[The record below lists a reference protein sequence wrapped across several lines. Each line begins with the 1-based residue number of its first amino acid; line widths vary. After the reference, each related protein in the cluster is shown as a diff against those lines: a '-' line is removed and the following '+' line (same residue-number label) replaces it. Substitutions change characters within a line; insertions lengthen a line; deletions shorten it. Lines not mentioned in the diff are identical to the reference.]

1 MKKLLLLFA
10 TFVICSCSSKF
21 DEAAIRETT
30 SQFFTSIQSKNWTLA
45 NRIYPNFSKIS
56 SVHNFVN
63 YTVESM
69 NYEKGK
75 GVCVNVDLEYL
86 TSRTAPASHYRVKF
100 YFEKD
105 KKTKTYFIKDSESF
119 AIFDRD
125 AYLYKYAV
133 MIGCLDELKDVTD
146 IMISEKLTAA
156 QEMYNHYFEKIKSEI
171 LSSVNTTKQK
181 QHLFTDYS
189 YSDKPSWY
197 TISWK
202 IENNSQYDLC
212 GLKLKYTA
220 PTFSDWK
227 SGTMKIKP
235 IKSGCFVVVKSDGGE
250 RDGLPQKSE
259 LLVDDAVN
267 NIIQE
272 QTVYSGGE
280 YEKYLQE
287 VKESVETK

>member
-10 TFVICSCSSKF
+10 VCAICSCSGRF
-21 DEAAIRETT
+21 DEDAIRDTT

-45 NRIYPNFSKIS
+45 NRIYPNFSKIA
-56 SVHNFVN
+56 SVHDFIN

-86 TSRTAPASHYRVKF
+86 TSRTAPSSHYKVKF

-105 KKTKTYFIKDSESF
+105 KETKSYLIKDSESF
-119 AIFDRD
+119 AVFDRD
-125 AYLYKYAV
+125 AYNYKYAV
-133 MIGCLDELKDVTD
+133 ITGCLDELKDVTD
-146 IMISEKLTAA
+146 VMISEKLAMA
-156 QEMYNHYFEKIKSEI
+156 QEMYNYYFEKIKSEV
-171 LSSVNTTKQK
+171 LSNVTTTKQK
-181 QHLFTDYS
+181 KHLFNDYS
-189 YSDKPSWY
+189 YSDTSWY
-197 TISWK
+197 TIFWK
-202 IENNSQYDLC
+202 IENKSQYDLS

-227 SGTMKIKP
+227 SGTMKIKK
-235 IKSGCFVVVKSDGGE
+235 IKSGNYVVIESDGCE
-250 RDGLPQKSE
+250 RDGLPQTSE

-267 NIIQE
+267 NIIQV

-287 VKESVETK
+287 VKEVAKPE